1 MCIRDRGLS
10 PREAD
15 VFALM
20 ARGRSLPY
28 IAETLVLSE
37 NTIRSHTRRIYNKL
51 GVHSKQ
57 EMLDLLGQGEKTQ

>member
-1 MCIRDRGLS
+1 
-10 PREAD
+10 
-15 VFALM
+15 M